1 MEGFFG
7 GEPSSGEDHFGGQF
21 AGNRPGQPGQPDQPA
36 GAGDEPDP
44 DLAERERGG
53 GVGDDQVAGDCDLT
67 TAAHGVA
74 VDRSDDWFGEVLPAG
89 EAGESVLGYPH
100 GFSLPGPDEVVPGG
114 ERGRAGAGEDG
125 DPEVGVGEVGV
136 EDLIELV
143 VAGGVS
149 AFRDSGRLMVTSRM
163 WPFATDEDVVGV
175 DSESDGAGRV
185 ELVHPVPG
193 GGKPVSG
200 GEGADVDGGADGLLA
215 REQVEDYPV
224 PWLVVARKRR

>member
-1 MEGFFG
+1 MVEGFFG

-163 WPFATDEDVVGV
+163 WPLRQTRTL
-175 DSESDGAGRV
+175 SESTRNPTGRV
-185 ELVHPVPG
+185 GLSSFIRYRVVVNRFPVA
-193 GGKPVSG
+193 K
-200 GEGADVDGGADGLLA
+200 E
-215 REQVEDYPV
+215 RT
-224 PWLVVARKRR
+224 